1 MRCASDGAMT
11 MRVLFLI
18 TIGMV
23 GMAVASIRPV
33 AAAPTNGPVYAV
45 TYFEAAAP
53 DVAKVAAEIRQFA
66 AASRTEAGNAGFA
79 AFQEI
84 PRRSR
89 FAIVEAWRE
98 KAAADAHNA
107 APATVAFRD
116 KVEPLLAGPF
126 EVRTLTGFSTAAA
139 NGQGDRDAVDV
150 LTFVD
155 VFPPGKERTAALLL
169 QLAETGR
176 KLPGN
181 LQFDVLLRVP
191 GVGNHFIVVE
201 GWRDR
206 QAYDASLT
214 AAATRD
220 FRHQLTPLE
229 GALYDERLYRAL

>member
-1 MRCASDGAMT
+1 MRILLLMT
-11 MRVLFLI
+11 TGI
-18 TIGMV
+18 V

-33 AAAPTNGPVYAV
+33 AAAPDGVYAV

-53 DVAKVAAEIRQFA
+53 DIAKVAADVRQFA
-66 AASRTEAGNAGFA
+66 KASRNEVGSAGFA
-79 AFQEI
+79 AVQEI
-84 PRRSR
+84 PRPSR
-89 FAIVEAWRE
+89 FAIVEAWQD

-107 APATVAFRD
+107 APATLAFRD
-116 KVEPLLAGPF
+116 KVRPLLVGPF
-126 EVRTLTGFSTAAA
+126 EVRTLTGFSTATP
-139 NGQGDRDAVDV
+139 NGQSDRDAVDV

-155 VFPPGKERTAALLL
+155 VFPPGKDRTAALLT
-169 QLAETGR
+169 QLAEAGR

-206 QAYDASLT
+206 QAYNASLT
-214 AAATRD
+214 ASSTRD
-220 FRHQLTPLE
+220 FRQQVTPLE

>member
-1 MRCASDGAMT
+1 MRLLILT
-11 MRVLFLI
+11 MM
-18 TIGMV
+18 GMV
-23 GMAVASIRPV
+23 GMAVASTAPV
-33 AAAPTNGPVYAV
+33 AAAATNGPVYAV

-53 DVAKVAAEIRQFA
+53 DIAKVAADVRQFA
-66 AASRTEAGNAGFA
+66 AASRSEAGNAGFA

-84 PRRSR
+84 PRPSR
-89 FAIVEAWRE
+89 FAIVEAWQN

-107 APATVAFRD
+107 AAATLAFRD
-116 KVEPLLAGPF
+116 KVEPLLVGPF

-139 NGQGDRDAVDV
+139 NGERDRDAVDV

-155 VFPPGKERTAALLL
+155 VFPPGKERTAALLT
-169 QLAETGR
+169 QLAEASR
-176 KLPGN
+176 KAPGN

-206 QAYDASLT
+206 QAYNASLT
-214 AAATRD
+214 AASTRD
-220 FRHQLTPLE
+220 FRQQLTPLE